1 MGDYMNK
8 KGIMIFTLMLTL
20 FLMLGS
26 VNASLVEHNFDNDF
40 SMEVPS
46 DSNFVLQPIQDD
58 EDASIMGNEKV
69 YLDENNLLF
78 VLFVEGSMI
87 SDDNVDGLYEYIFEV
102 INPGITNYWES
113 QSDGMKVFKPK
124 GHTDEYFS
132 MVGTHSGN
140 KTVIVFGDDTSLLI
154 KMTNTTK
161 FN

>member
-58 EDASIMGNEKV
+58 EDASIMGLLLFLAMILV
-69 YLDENNLLF
+69 YL
-78 VLFVEGSMI
+78 
-87 SDDNVDGLYEYIFEV
+87 
-102 INPGITNYWES
+102 
-113 QSDGMKVFKPK
+113 
-124 GHTDEYFS
+124 
-132 MVGTHSGN
+132 
-140 KTVIVFGDDTSLLI
+140 
-154 KMTNTTK
+154 
-161 FN
+161 